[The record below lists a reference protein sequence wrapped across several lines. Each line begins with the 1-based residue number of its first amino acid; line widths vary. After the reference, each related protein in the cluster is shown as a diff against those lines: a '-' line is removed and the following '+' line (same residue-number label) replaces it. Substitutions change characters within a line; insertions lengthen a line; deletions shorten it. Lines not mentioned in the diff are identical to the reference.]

1 MRSSLAVAAGA
12 AIGAGAR
19 WAVGEVLAT
28 DGFPWATLLVNL
40 VGAAAIGFAA
50 VRLVRGTVAW
60 SFVVTGLLGGLTTAS
75 AFGVDTRGLLDDGR
89 VLSAVTYVAVSVA
102 GSLVA
107 TSIARTEGQ
116 RW

>member
-1 MRSSLAVAAGA
+1 MRSSFAVAVGA

-19 WAVGEVLAT
+19 WAVGEAMT
-28 DGFPWATLLVNL
+28 ADGFPWATLLVNL

-75 AFGVDTRGLLDDGR
+75 TFGVDTRRLLADGR
-89 VLSAVTYVAVSVA
+89 LPAALAYVAVSVA